1 MVGKEDNPASFP
13 VPGGNLGGNFSGAL
27 ALKLL
32 GGIDKLGSFFHQ
44 GGQVFFFWGDS
55 NYICPVDFQAKIV
68 SPI

>member
-1 MVGKEDNPASFP
+1 MVGKEDHPASFP
-13 VPGGNLGGNFSGAL
+13 VPGGNLGGNFSGAF

-44 GGQVFFFWGDS
+44 GGQVFFFDDG
-55 NYICPVDFQAKIV
+55 NYISPVDFQAKIV